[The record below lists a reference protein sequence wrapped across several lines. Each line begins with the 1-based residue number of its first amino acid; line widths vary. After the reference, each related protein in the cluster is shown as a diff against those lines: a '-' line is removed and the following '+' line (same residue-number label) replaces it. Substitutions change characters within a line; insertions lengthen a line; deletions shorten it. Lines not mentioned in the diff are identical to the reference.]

1 MNPVFVASAVW
12 HLLVAAAW
20 VALPAWWPAWLAA
33 LAANHLLLTI
43 AGLLPRCALL
53 GPSLRRL
60 PAAARARGEVAITLD
75 DGPDPEVTPR
85 VLAQLREA
93 GARATFFCIGQRLR
107 RHPDLARAI
116 VAAGHQIANHTE
128 HHSHRFAFLGPG
140 GFRREIAA
148 AQQTIEALAGRRP
161 RFFRAPAGLR
171 NPLLQPVLAA
181 LGLHLTAW
189 TRRGYDTVRGD
200 PDRVFGVLTRK
211 LAAGDIL
218 LLHDGHA
225 ARTAAGEP
233 VVLAVLPRLL
243 TRLRECGLTPVTLD
257 EAMPAAQPLRR
268 PVPPAVAPD
277 GRPVGTP

>member
-12 HLLVAAAW
+12 HLLMVTAW
-20 VALPAWWPAWLAA
+20 IAMPAWWPAWLAA
-33 LAANHLLLTI
+33 LALNHLVLTV

-53 GPSLRRL
+53 GPNLRRL
-60 PAAARARGEVAITLD
+60 PAAACARGEVAITLD

-107 RHPDLARAI
+107 RHPELVRAI
-116 VAAGHQIANHTE
+116 VDGGHLIANHTE
-128 HHSHRFAFLGPG
+128 HHSHRFAFLGPA
-140 GFRREIAA
+140 GFRREIEA
-148 AQQTIEALAGRRP
+148 AQRTIEALAGQRP

-181 LGLHLTAW
+181 LGLQLTAW

-200 PDRVFGVLTRK
+200 ADRVFGVLTRD

-218 LLHDGHA
+218 LLHDGNA

-243 TRLRECGLTPVTLD
+243 ARLRERGLTPVTLS
-257 EAMPAAQPLRR
+257 EA
-268 PVPPAVAPD
+268 
-277 GRPVGTP
+277 TK

>member
-1 MNPVFVASAVW
+1 MSPVFVASAVW
-12 HLLVAAAW
+12 HLLMATAW
-20 VALPAWWPAWLAA
+20 IAMPAWWPVWLAA
-33 LAANHLLLTI
+33 LVVNHLVLTV

-53 GPSLRRL
+53 GPNLRRL

-107 RHPDLARAI
+107 RHPELARAI
-116 VAAGHQIANHTE
+116 VTDGHLIANHTE

-140 GFRREIAA
+140 GFRREIDA
-148 AQQTIEALAGRRP
+148 AQRTIEALAGRKP

-181 LGLHLTAW
+181 LDLQLTAW

-200 PDRVFGVLTRK
+200 ADRVFDVLTRD

-225 ARTAAGEP
+225 ARTAGGDP

-243 TRLRECGLTPVTLD
+243 ARLRERGLTPVTLD
-257 EAMPAAQPLRR
+257 EAMPAVEPLRR
-268 PVPPAVAPD
+268 RSQSAVAPD
-277 GRPVGTP
+277 GRPLGTP